1 MGFRLLNRAA
11 WAALALL
18 ACQPIEGESESEA
31 EGGTQDAAS
40 VGGTSAPAG
49 GTPTPVGG
57 SLTPPMGGEPAP
69 PQGGS
74 TSAPPPGGEPVSTPT
89 GGTPAPPE
97 LRVCDPSVSTEAFR
111 LEAAPSAAGPF
122 TRSDVVPLDV
132 TVTPP
137 ATFVLSVNQGRV
149 SGPSVGVQATYVAGG
164 GPGDPQ
170 GVPGPPFTGPV
181 RLTLTATVDSMCT
194 VSTALS
200 IPLWGDV
207 LIGDDNGSVFARGS
221 DGRPLGLAFERPGQR
236 VTALA
241 PMPGDSGDVLVAFT
255 PLGAG
260 LRSFERVRLSDGAT
274 VTTFDAK
281 HPNGEVLYELGAPR
295 HFAFDPST
303 NEILADGA
311 ASFRVYRWDLQGQLR
326 MPHAYVL
333 PAPEGVEGA
342 SIGLAV
348 LRDRVLAGRA
358 RGDQLYSL
366 GPVVEVFLDTGGD
379 FNELYLVGGGDD
391 GGFVTAQN
399 VNAGFNRLVHWS
411 AEGQMLGD
419 GDLGALEPETLLR
432 FRDGWLSHSSF
443 DPIRTHDPDLTLRP
457 PGLPNERWDEPQAG
471 AVARAFSVTWLDP
484 LAIGDR
490 SAR

>member
-1 MGFRLLNRAA
+1 MGFRLLSRAA
-11 WAALALL
+11 WAALAFV
-18 ACQPIEGESESEA
+18 ACQPIEGEEA
-31 EGGTQDAAS
+31 DNGSPRDAAS
-40 VGGTSAPAG
+40 SGGTPAPVGGTD
-49 GTPTPVGG
+49 
-57 SLTPPMGGEPAP
+57 TPPMGGEPAP

-74 TSAPPPGGEPVSTPT
+74 ISPPPPGGESASTPT

-97 LRVCDPSVSTEAFR
+97 LRVCDPSVSTEAFVF
-111 LEAAPSAAGPF
+111 EAAPSQAGPF
-122 TRSDVVPLDV
+122 TRSDVIELAV
-132 TVTPP
+132 TLTPSAP
-137 ATFVLSVNQGRV
+137 YTLSVDRGRV
-149 SGPSVGVQATYVAGG
+149 MGPSEGPRIMYVAGG
-164 GPGDPQ
+164 GPGDTQ
-170 GVPGPPFTGPV
+170 GVPGPRFTGPV

-194 VSTALS
+194 VSAALS

-207 LIGDDNGSVFARGS
+207 LVGDDNGSVFARGS
-221 DGRPLGLAFERPGQR
+221 DGRPLGLAFERPGQG

-260 LRSFERVRLSDGAT
+260 LRSFERVRLSDGTT
-274 VTTFDAK
+274 VTTFDPT
-281 HPNGEVLYELGAPR
+281 HPNDDVLYELGAPR

-311 ASFRVYRWDLQGQLR
+311 EAFQVYRWDLQGQLR
-326 MPHAYVL
+326 MPHVYDL
-333 PAPEGVEGA
+333 PAPEGLEGA
-342 SIGLAV
+342 SYGLAV
-348 LRDRVLAGRA
+348 VRDRVLASRV
-358 RGDQLYSL
+358 RSDQLYVL
-366 GPVVEVFLDTGGD
+366 GSPVTVFLDTGGD
-379 FNELYLVGGGDD
+379 FNELYLVGGGDAD
-391 GGFVTAQN
+391 GFVTAQN
-399 VNAGFNRLVHWS
+399 GRGGGNRLVHWS
-411 AEGQMLGD
+411 AEGQMLGE
-419 GDLGALEPETLLR
+419 GDLGPLEPETLLR